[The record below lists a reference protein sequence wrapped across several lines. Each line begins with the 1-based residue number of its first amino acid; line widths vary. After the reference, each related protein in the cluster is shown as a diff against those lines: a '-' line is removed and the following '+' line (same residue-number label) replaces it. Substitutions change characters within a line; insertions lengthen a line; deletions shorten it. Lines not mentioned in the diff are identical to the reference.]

1 MMKFEELNKINK
13 SVEGK
18 KTYISAGMLLIFDII
33 NSIYPDLI
41 SLEKELIIQKVL
53 SYLIYYG
60 VIDKILRNRKYIFEF
75 FRKYNN

>member
-60 VIDKILRNRKYIFEF
+60 VIDKILRNRKYVFEF

>member
-1 MMKFEELNKINK
+1 MKFQELNKINK

-18 KTYISAGMLLIFDII
+18 KTYISAGLLLMFDII
-33 NSIYPDLI
+33 NTFYPNLI

-60 VIDKILRNRKYIFEF
+60 VIDKILRNRKYVFEF